1 MRATTQ
7 KFKQIMASGNAR
19 DYVVKVDL
27 TLADDPN
34 TPTVLHLTEED
45 IWNDS
50 FSIETASSGTSS
62 FDIGTAVIGQCKFSL
77 NNFDERFNQYDFFN
91 ASAVVWVGLVGD
103 IDNNNH
109 QVYYRMGFFTVDE
122 PTFAGALIQLVL
134 LDNMWKFDVPLSSV
148 NLTYP
153 ITALNAILAIC
164 TYCGVQL
171 DQTTQFHGASFS
183 IEEAPKNEM
192 NCRDFIQYVAMIG
205 CNFCYITPEGK
216 LKLRWYDTSSIP
228 SESDLD
234 GGTFDTNTTPY
245 SDGDNADGGTFSTT
259 STPYSDGDTF
269 DGGTFTDNQS
279 VAYFTRLF
287 NSTFGTDV
295 ITITGVKF
303 VIEETSYSIG
313 SAGYVLELENPLVN
327 ADNVNSVLNLIW
339 DVLEDFSLRTF
350 NITSVSDLSAEIGDC
365 CAVKDYKGNYIY
377 SWITLNTFKFSSH
390 IIQCNAINPTRTL
403 TKQYSKT
410 VQTAVEVARQQ
421 TDEIISNYD
430 LAVQMMNTLAVNAM
444 GGYEDYED
452 LSTGGRI
459 WYLSNMPI
467 TKNPT
472 TGVCSFEAG
481 STVYKKSGSGFFVSR
496 DGGQTWVNGYDI
508 STGELVVNVLDAIG
522 INFDWARGGTL
533 TLGGYGNGHGQLSI
547 LDASN
552 VEKVHGDNTGIAIGS
567 NGASD
572 SKIKLTTSGSMEYY
586 YGGNY
591 SGEIHMSAQNYGTE
605 QNPDIRDTLTLEDFY
620 DICLRSESGK
630 SHIHLWTDESSGDY
644 GNIILETVDDS
655 AGHGEVSISSRYDDG
670 DTFRDVELL
679 INSLGIHLNGRLVA
693 GGDNAIDAYPAIVE
707 SDGSIYDYD
716 FNNGILTGRTLRQGS
731 TFPHS
736 VWHSWSSGGTTYVA
750 IILGV
755 GVTQAVFPD
764 CTNDEHHAY
773 DPYIECA
780 SNVSPPKITDMVTN
794 GTTITVTFTA
804 VTSQQA
810 GSGQTSLCVIKLMEH
825 IL

>member
-1 MRATTQ
+1 MRATTT

-27 TLADDPN
+27 TLADN
-34 TPTVLHLTEED
+34 TVLHLTEAD
-45 IWNDS
+45 IWENS

-62 FDIGTAVIGQCKFSL
+62 FDIGCAVIGQCKFAL
-77 NNFDERFNQYDFFN
+77 NNFDESFNQYDFFN

-183 IEEAPKNEM
+183 IAEAPKDEM

-365 CAVKDYKGNYIY
+365 CAIKDYKGNYIY

-390 IIQCNAINPTRTL
+390 IVQCNAINPTRTL

-410 VQTAVEVARQQ
+410 VQAAVEIARQQ
-421 TDEIISNYD
+421 ANEIISNYD
-430 LAVQMMNTLAVNAM
+430 LAVQMMNDLAVNAM

-467 TKNPT
+467 TKVDN
-472 TGVCSFEAG
+472 VCSFEPN
-481 STVYKKSGSGFFVSR
+481 STVFKRSGSGFFVSR
-496 DGGQTWVNGYDI
+496 DGGTTWVNGYDMQ
-508 STGELVVNVLDAIG
+508 TGELVVNVLDAIG

-533 TLGGYGNGHGQLSI
+533 TLGGYGNGNGELSI
-547 LDASN
+547 QNSSN
-552 VEKVHGDNTGIAIGS
+552 VEKVHGDNTGLKI
-567 NGASD
+567 GASTG
-572 SKIKLTTSGSMEYY
+572 SKMHLTTDGELAYY
-586 YGGNY
+586 YDNTYNGKLKMD
-591 SGEIHMSAQNYGTE
+591 SVNYGTD
-605 QNPDIRDTLTLEDFY
+605 QSPDYEDTLSVEDFKNV
-620 DICLRSESGK
+620 DIKSEGSNARIRVRTTGDQDENGYVLLYADISDLSDAEPKGIVLSSKRIQLGIGSIGADNPLVTVGGDLDLDGKLITSGNYEGQNLGTYCLNNNGK
-630 SHIHLWTDESSGDY
+630 ITYHLFDKGV
-644 GNIILETVDDS
+644 LVQETVGDLY
-655 AGHGEVSISSRYDDG
+655 AG
-670 DTFRDVELL
+670 
-679 INSLGIHLNGRLVA
+679 
-693 GGDNAIDAYPAIVE
+693 
-707 SDGSIYDYD
+707 
-716 FNNGILTGRTLRQGS
+716 
-731 TFPHS
+731 
-736 VWHSWSSGGTTYVA
+736 WHSWSTGGVDYDTVSLAVGNTTA
-750 IILGV
+750 
-755 GVTQAVFPD
+755 TFPD
-764 CTNDEHHAY
+764 VSDDYAY
-773 DPYIECA
+773 EPYIKCA
-780 SNVSPPKITDMVTN
+780 KGVSPPQITDMK
-794 GTTITVTFTA
+794 ITANNECVVTFTA
-804 VTSQQA
+804 VTSAQT
-810 GSGQTSLCVIKLMEH
+810 GSGQTSECEIKLWAVRN
-825 IL
+825 